1 MEHYL
6 RSAFIVLGLLLLQTT
21 FIPFLS
27 IGGFL
32 PDVFVVWIVYTAIR
46 RGQIEATVAGF
57 IVGLLQDVVT
67 TQFFGLGAMSKTVCG
82 FAAGYFFNEN
92 NTEQILGSYRF
103 ILITLI
109 CSLIHNVLYY
119 GMFLQGSGD
128 SVLSNILE
136 FSIATTIYTCIISVL
151 PMFTFARKYAISFF
165 S

>member
-1 MEHYL
+1 MERYL
-6 RSAFIVLGLLLLQTT
+6 RSSLIVLGLLLLQTT

-27 IGGFL
+27 IGGFF
-32 PDVFVVWIVYTAIR
+32 PDVLVVWIVYTAIR
-46 RGQIEATVAGF
+46 RGQIEATVVGF
-57 IVGLLQDVVT
+57 IVGLLQDMLT

-103 ILITLI
+103 IFITLVS
-109 CSLIHNVLYY
+109 SLIHNVLYY

-136 FSIATTIYTCIISVL
+136 FSIATSIYTCIISVL

-165 S
+165 T